1 MLPLDDDR
9 WGCLSTF
16 FEEPDCLP
24 DILSK
29 WMRSIGSNL
38 EETFYQCDLL
48 DLFLHQASIT
58 NAAFGVVP
66 WLVHVC
72 KQGNTKFRAM
82 YLTDVAMV
90 EVNRLKTGL
99 HYNRKGTE
107 QYPEWLMTDYHQA
120 IIEARQLAEIT
131 IKEEADASN
140 KQGLIALKPA
150 LYGDA
155 DLAWSQWSGAS
166 NSSG

>member
-9 WGCLSTF
+9 WGYLSTF

-24 DILSK
+24 DILNK
-29 WMRSIGSNL
+29 WMRSIGSDQ
-38 EETFYQCDLL
+38 EETIYQCDLL

-58 NAAFGVVP
+58 NAAFAVVP
-66 WLVHVC
+66 WLVHIC
-72 KQGNTKFRAM
+72 KQGNTKFRVM

-90 EVNRLKTGL
+90 EVNRLKMGL

-107 QYPEWLMTDYHQA
+107 QYPEWLMNVYHQA
-120 IIEARQLAEIT
+120 IVEARQLTEIT
-131 IKEEADASN
+131 IKEEVDARN